1 MGEATAANIN
11 RQIGK
16 RTAWMSELD
25 LRSSAHE
32 NLSSMKNPPANK
44 EIAAL
49 QGLPGEVACAAKQ
62 TSSPSVTGRAHYY
75 QR

>member
-11 RQIGK
+11 RQIEK
-16 RTAWMSELD
+16 IKVSMSELD
-25 LRSSAHE
+25 LRISAHE
-32 NLSSMKNPPANK
+32 NLASMKKPPANK

-49 QGLPGEVACAAKQ
+49 SDSPGEVACAAKQ
-62 TSSPSVTGRAHYY
+62 TSSPSVTGRANYY